1 MALIKQEI
9 DQWLD
14 QVNYTI
20 LNSPDYMPSEFA
32 LIFMNWIKLVNGG
45 IGESHKTPPVHLA
58 MLDKVAQGVSDYI
71 ANLCFRGAAKTTLFM
86 EYLTLFVAQ
95 FGYLPNFGRVEG
107 MIYVSDSMD
116 NGVKS
121 ARKNIEFRYNN
132 SEFLQYW
139 IPSAKFTD
147 NYLEFTNRD
156 NMQLGVKMFG
166 AKALALDTALYLA
179 NGGVTTIGACS
190 VGQAI
195 LGADGL
201 PTTITQKSEVFN
213 KPMYQLT
220 LDDGR
225 ALKVSED
232 HWNQVWVKEFKSE
245 KTFSSHTLTEVTLST
260 LELLEQPLFAE
271 DLNGSKRPLLWVQ
284 NIEPMQFSENTNLL
298 LDPYTVGLLL
308 GDGSMNCKSS
318 GNVPVVL
325 TAHKDDWET
334 YCKEIP
340 YELGKAYV
348 DKRNTN
354 VVCRTIVGINRF
366 VSAHGLSVHGN
377 DKRIPEDFLLGSAA
391 QRLALLQGLMDTD
404 GSCSKEGKSSF
415 SSNSKPLV
423 EGVMWLVRSLGGEA
437 RWVSTGKDNHY
448 RTLVRTLQPL
458 FRLHRKLVRQLPFK
472 NDKAAIVSITR
483 IADEPSQC
491 IAVDNEQRQ
500 FVAGEG
506 LVRTHNTGLR
516 GTKIFGKRP
525 VLCVLD
531 DLVSDDDSKSKV
543 AMESI
548 KDTVYKGV
556 NHALDPTRRKVIFNG
571 TPFNKDD
578 ILIEAVESGAWD
590 VNVWPVCERFPC
602 TEEEFVG
609 AWEDRFS
616 FKYVSNQYDMA
627 VKTGKEASFFQE
639 LMLRITSEEE
649 RLVQEGEIRWYER
662 AKLLAKKS
670 TFNFYITTDFATSAK
685 QTADFSVIS
694 VWAYNSNG
702 DWFWVDGVCERQTMD
717 KTLVD
722 LFRLVQ
728 MYKPQSVGIEVS
740 GQQGGFIKWI
750 QSEMMTRNTYFNF
763 ASSEK
768 SGAAGIRSQGDKL
781 TRFNM
786 VLPWFKLGKIY
797 FPEEMK
803 RSVIMGVFMGQLRLV
818 TKSGIKGKDDCIDTI
833 SQLSYLTPWKP
844 SESAP
849 VTPEEN
855 SLWEEQQE
863 VEALSGLA
871 SYIV

>member
-14 QVNYTI
+14 QVDYTI

-166 AKALALDTALYLA
+166 AK
-179 NGGVTTIGACS
+179 
-190 VGQAI
+190 
-195 LGADGL
+195 
-201 PTTITQKSEVFN
+201 
-213 KPMYQLT
+213 
-220 LDDGR
+220 
-225 ALKVSED
+225 
-232 HWNQVWVKEFKSE
+232 
-245 KTFSSHTLTEVTLST
+245 
-260 LELLEQPLFAE
+260 
-271 DLNGSKRPLLWVQ
+271 
-284 NIEPMQFSENTNLL
+284 
-298 LDPYTVGLLL
+298 
-308 GDGSMNCKSS
+308 
-318 GNVPVVL
+318 
-325 TAHKDDWET
+325 
-334 YCKEIP
+334 
-340 YELGKAYV
+340 
-348 DKRNTN
+348 
-354 VVCRTIVGINRF
+354 
-366 VSAHGLSVHGN
+366 
-377 DKRIPEDFLLGSAA
+377 
-391 QRLALLQGLMDTD
+391 
-404 GSCSKEGKSSF
+404 
-415 SSNSKPLV
+415 
-423 EGVMWLVRSLGGEA
+423 
-437 RWVSTGKDNHY
+437 
-448 RTLVRTLQPL
+448 
-458 FRLHRKLVRQLPFK
+458 
-472 NDKAAIVSITR
+472 
-483 IADEPSQC
+483 
-491 IAVDNEQRQ
+491 
-500 FVAGEG
+500 
-506 LVRTHNTGLR
+506 TGLR

-662 AKLLAKKS
+662 AKLLAKMRQG
-670 TFNFYITTDFATSAK
+670 FGGHAV
-685 QTADFSVIS
+685 QTH
-694 VWAYNSNG
+694 
-702 DWFWVDGVCERQTMD
+702 
-717 KTLVD
+717 
-722 LFRLVQ
+722 
-728 MYKPQSVGIEVS
+728 
-740 GQQGGFIKWI
+740 
-750 QSEMMTRNTYFNF
+750 
-763 ASSEK
+763 
-768 SGAAGIRSQGDKL
+768 AG
-781 TRFNM
+781 T
-786 VLPWFKLGKIY
+786 
-797 FPEEMK
+797 
-803 RSVIMGVFMGQLRLV
+803 
-818 TKSGIKGKDDCIDTI
+818 
-833 SQLSYLTPWKP
+833 
-844 SESAP
+844 
-849 VTPEEN
+849 
-855 SLWEEQQE
+855 
-863 VEALSGLA
+863 
-871 SYIV
+871 